1 MGMIESIVRLF
12 DPYERHARLYP
23 ALLVFLP
30 VGLTAFFLYGAHVSL
45 MVSAV
50 GLLAGCGVLFW
61 IAGLVRDAGKKRE
74 PGLFDLWGGKPTTQ
88 LLRHR
93 NSMFDV
99 VTKKRYH
106 AAISKAINLAMPT
119 SEQEANDPAFAD
131 QAYASATK
139 WLLERTRDPIRFALL
154 LKENYSYGFH
164 RNMLGAR
171 WLGIVVALGAILWIT
186 VDMVAG
192 PSASSLSSFSALL
205 AIPATHKVSI
215 AGSAVLLLL
224 WVFGVNAERVR
235 SAAFAYAE
243 RLLATCESTPGDSSY
258 SQTPSEPK

>member
-1 MGMIESIVRLF
+1 MGVIESIVRLF

-93 NSMFDV
+93 NSMIDV

-106 AAISKAINLAMPT
+106 AAISKAINLAIPT

-171 WLGIVVALGAILWIT
+171 WLGIVVALGAILWAM
-186 VDMVAG
+186 VDFLFV
-192 PSASSLSSFSALL
+192 SAPGSSVSISVLL
-205 AIPATHKVSI
+205 AIPLPHKVSI
-215 AGSAVLLLL
+215 FGSVALLCLWIFGAGH
-224 WVFGVNAERVR
+224 EKVR
-235 SAAFAYAE
+235 LSAFAYAE
-243 RLLATCESTPGDSSY
+243 RLLAACESILDDPKPAAALSDS
-258 SQTPSEPK
+258 K